1 MSKRDKNQT
10 ENTYKNKREE
20 NDENYNAF
28 ENLNTNLKDTDDLC
42 ESYLMEMHNENVHEC
57 VVESLSLFKKHIKE
71 KSLRMGQLLSYGDLF
86 DFFFK

>member
-10 ENTYKNKREE
+10 QNNKNEEIYENC
-20 NDENYNAF
+20 NDF
-28 ENLNTNLKDTDDLC
+28 ENVNFKDTHELC
-42 ESYLMEMHNENVHEC
+42 ESYVMEMHDENVHEC

>member
-1 MSKRDKNQT
+1 
-10 ENTYKNKREE
+10 
-20 NDENYNAF
+20 
-28 ENLNTNLKDTDDLC
+28 
-42 ESYLMEMHNENVHEC
+42 MEMHDENVHEC

>member
-42 ESYLMEMHNENVHEC
+42 ESYLMEMHDENVHEC